1 MPGKCP
7 QCGSKTYLGRT
18 TMQTVLL
25 DIQNIPCTICQECG
39 REEIGQQVQKK
50 IDKLLERA
58 AKGKLKDRMVVM

>member
-1 MPGKCP
+1 MRIGNLSGPDE
-7 QCGSKTYLGRT
+7 
-18 TMQTVLL
+18 MQTVLL

-39 REEIGQQVQKK
+39 REQIGQQVQKK